1 MSLFNKI
8 LGKKEQGIK
17 KNEEIK
23 KEDVNDLK
31 MEGTNSSASSEENT
45 TTKISS
51 EKSPKENAK
60 MMNIIDQNG
69 RRIQIT
75 MDEWRE
81 KVLPIALKN
90 HWDNANLLYNDILK
104 AIQNNFISDV
114 EEAAIHLKE
123 IDTIKE
129 RGYNTLAILYLK
141 NKEFNK
147 ANELLLEYL
156 ANNPKTGTILTN
168 LAKSYYGKDEKEK
181 AMEILWEGLTINPN
195 QNNGLPWYASI
206 CKDRDGIDGYIDAL
220 RRASEIKGSWLP
232 QFLLAR
238 HELNEKNIES
248 AKEFLK
254 IALSQGHV
262 TQEALLV
269 ISGELGAK
277 GYSKELIELVE
288 PVYDFNKN
296 DIRVGLNLLQAYLQ
310 NKEIEKGENL
320 LNKLMMLERPDL
332 KNALLK
338 ISNKFDKLKIEEKAS
353 TPKKDVQIN
362 MMVLDNPVWG
372 HGLKTSKWFINNKE
386 VKGNIAVLPYA
397 DETIREKEIKGY
409 QKDNET
415 SMLSR
420 GIPLYVSEMINYY
433 TDYNNKVVMPFVRD
447 FGPVITNKQYNEAA
461 LEDIGNKI
469 NADIVITGS
478 VMNAEIGYLIKNT
491 IYNMNDKS
499 SKKIEMFIQKENFG
513 NRFNE
518 MIKELRSE
526 LGGYDQS
533 NNKFYKL
540 AEDKEVLHYLASLGH
555 SLTQT
560 LIQGKFV
567 DKDLLLGE
575 RNILNWYL
583 NMVMAYPENEAIKM
597 MLVSGIEKSKEYGS
611 KVYLEFKKQTL
622 TVMMKSKN
630 EEIKKRLIPE
640 IYKIY
645 GMDNELKALKEK
657 LTNESSDK
665 EYIKWLNNI

>member
-31 MEGTNSSASSEENT
+31 MERTNSSASSEENT

-156 ANNPKTGTILTN
+156 ANNPKTGKILTN

-238 HELNEKNIES
+238 HKLNEKNIES
-248 AKEFLK
+248 AKELLK
-254 IALSQGHV
+254 IALSEGHV
-262 TQEALLV
+262 TQEAVLV

-332 KNALLK
+332 KNVLLK

>member
-8 LGKKEQGIK
+8 LGKKELSIK

-23 KEDVNDLK
+23 KEDINDLK
-31 MEGTNSSASSEENT
+31 MERTNSSASSEENT

-238 HELNEKNIES
+238 HKLNEKNIES
-248 AKEFLK
+248 AKELLK
-254 IALSQGHV
+254 IALSEGHV

>member
-8 LGKKEQGIK
+8 LGKKELSIK

-23 KEDVNDLK
+23 KEDINDLK
-31 MEGTNSSASSEENT
+31 MERTNSSASSEENT

-51 EKSPKENAK
+51 EKSTKENVK

-104 AIQNNFISDV
+104 AIQNNFINDV
-114 EEAAIHLKE
+114 KDAAIHLKE

-141 NKEFNK
+141 NKEFDK
-147 ANELLLEYL
+147 ANEVLSEYL
-156 ANNPKTGTILTN
+156 VNNPKTGTILTN
-168 LAKSYYGKDEKEK
+168 LAKSYYGQDEKEK

-206 CKDRDGIDGYIDAL
+206 CKDREGIDGYIDAL

-238 HELNEKNIES
+238 YKLNEKNIES
-248 AKEFLK
+248 AKELLK
-254 IALSQGHV
+254 IALSEGHV

-338 ISNKFDKLKIEEKAS
+338 ISNNFDKLKIEEKAS

-397 DETIREKEIKGY
+397 DETIKEKEIKGY
-409 QKDNET
+409 QRDNET

-491 IYNMNDKS
+491 IYNMNDKT
-499 SKKIEMFIQKENFG
+499 SKKIEMFIQKDSFG

-518 MIKELRSE
+518 MIKALRSE
-526 LGGYDQS
+526 LDGHEQS

-583 NMVMAYPENEAIKM
+583 NMVMAYPENEAVKM

-611 KVYLEFKKQTL
+611 KVYLEFKKQAL
-622 TVMMKSKN
+622 SVMIKSKN

-657 LTNESSDK
+657 LINESDDK
-665 EYIKWLNNI
+665 EYIEWLNNI

>member
-31 MEGTNSSASSEENT
+31 MERTNSSASSEENT

-238 HELNEKNIES
+238 HKLNEKNIES
-248 AKEFLK
+248 AKELLK
-254 IALSQGHV
+254 IALSEGHV

-310 NKEIEKGENL
+310 NKEFEKGENL

>member
-31 MEGTNSSASSEENT
+31 MERTNSSASSEENT

-238 HELNEKNIES
+238 HKLNEKNIES

-583 NMVMAYPENEAIKM
+583 NMVMAYPENEAVKM

>member
-31 MEGTNSSASSEENT
+31 MERTNSSASSEENT

-254 IALSQGHV
+254 IAFSQGHV
-262 TQEALLV
+262 TQETLLV

>member
-31 MEGTNSSASSEENT
+31 MERTNSSASSEENT

-238 HELNEKNIES
+238 HKLNEKNIES
-248 AKEFLK
+248 AKELLK
-254 IALSQGHV
+254 IALSEGHV

-665 EYIKWLNNI
+665 EYIKLLNNI

>member
-31 MEGTNSSASSEENT
+31 MERTNSSASSEENT

-238 HELNEKNIES
+238 YKLNEKNIES
-248 AKEFLK
+248 AKELLK
-254 IALSQGHV
+254 IALSEGHV

>member
-31 MEGTNSSASSEENT
+31 MERTNSSASSEENT

-665 EYIKWLNNI
+665 EYIEWLNNI

>member
-8 LGKKEQGIK
+8 LGKKELSIK

-23 KEDVNDLK
+23 KEDINDLK
-31 MEGTNSSASSEENT
+31 EEIINSSDSSKENK

-51 EKSPKENAK
+51 EKSTKENVK

-75 MDEWRE
+75 MEEWRE

-104 AIQNNFISDV
+104 AIQNNFINDV
-114 EEAAIHLKE
+114 KDAAIHLKE

-141 NKEFNK
+141 NKEFDK
-147 ANELLLEYL
+147 ANEVLSEYL
-156 ANNPKTGTILTN
+156 VNNPKTGTILTN
-168 LAKSYYGKDEKEK
+168 LAKSYYGQDEKEK

-206 CKDRDGIDGYIDAL
+206 CKDREGIDGYIDAL

-238 HELNEKNIES
+238 YKLNEKNIES
-248 AKEFLK
+248 AKELLK
-254 IALSQGHV
+254 IALSEGHV

-338 ISNKFDKLKIEEKAS
+338 ISNNFDKLKIEEKAS

-397 DETIREKEIKGY
+397 DETIKEKEIKGY

-491 IYNMNDKS
+491 IYNMNDKT
-499 SKKIEMFIQKENFG
+499 SKKIEMFIQKDSFG

-518 MIKELRSE
+518 MIKALRSE
-526 LGGYDQS
+526 LDGHEQS

-583 NMVMAYPENEAIKM
+583 NMVMAYPENEAVKM

-611 KVYLEFKKQTL
+611 KVYLEFKKQAL
-622 TVMMKSKN
+622 SVMIKSKN

-657 LTNESSDK
+657 LINESDDK
-665 EYIKWLNNI
+665 EYIEWLNNI

>member
-31 MEGTNSSASSEENT
+31 MERTNSSASSEENT

-238 HELNEKNIES
+238 HKLNEKNIES
-248 AKEFLK
+248 AKELLK
-254 IALSQGHV
+254 IALSEGHV

-526 LGGYDQS
+526 LGGHDQS

>member
-31 MEGTNSSASSEENT
+31 MERTNSSASSEENT

-248 AKEFLK
+248 AKELLK
-254 IALSQGHV
+254 IALSEGHV

-657 LTNESSDK
+657 LTNENSDK
-665 EYIKWLNNI
+665 EYIEWLNNI

>member
-8 LGKKEQGIK
+8 LGKKELSIK

-23 KEDVNDLK
+23 KEDINDLK
-31 MEGTNSSASSEENT
+31 MERTNSSASSEENT

-51 EKSPKENAK
+51 EKSTKENVK

-104 AIQNNFISDV
+104 AIQNNFINDV
-114 EEAAIHLKE
+114 KDAAIHLKE

-141 NKEFNK
+141 NKEFDK
-147 ANELLLEYL
+147 ANEVLSEYL
-156 ANNPKTGTILTN
+156 VNNPKTGTILTN
-168 LAKSYYGKDEKEK
+168 LAKSYYGQDEKEK
-181 AMEILWEGLTINPN
+181 AIEILWEGLTINPN

-206 CKDRDGIDGYIDAL
+206 CKDREGIDGYIDAL

-238 HELNEKNIES
+238 YKLNEKNIES
-248 AKEFLK
+248 AKELLK
-254 IALSQGHV
+254 IALSEGHV

-338 ISNKFDKLKIEEKAS
+338 ISNNFDKLKIEEKAS

-397 DETIREKEIKGY
+397 DETIKEKEIKGY
-409 QKDNET
+409 QRDNET

-491 IYNMNDKS
+491 IYNMNDKT
-499 SKKIEMFIQKENFG
+499 SKKIEMFIQKDSFG

-518 MIKELRSE
+518 MIKALRSE
-526 LGGYDQS
+526 LDGHEQS

-583 NMVMAYPENEAIKM
+583 NMVMAYPENEAVKM

-611 KVYLEFKKQTL
+611 KVYLEFKKQAL
-622 TVMMKSKN
+622 SVMIKSKN

-657 LTNESSDK
+657 LINESDDK
-665 EYIKWLNNI
+665 EYIEWLNNI

>member
-31 MEGTNSSASSEENT
+31 MERTNSSASSEENT

-248 AKEFLK
+248 AKELLK
-254 IALSQGHV
+254 IALSEGHV

>member
-31 MEGTNSSASSEENT
+31 MERTNSSASSEENT

-238 HELNEKNIES
+238 HKLNEKNIES
-248 AKEFLK
+248 AKELLK
-254 IALSQGHV
+254 IALSEGHV

-611 KVYLEFKKQTL
+611 KVYLEFKKQIL
-622 TVMMKSKN
+622 AVMMKSKN

-657 LTNESSDK
+657 LTNENSDK
-665 EYIKWLNNI
+665 EYIEWLNNI

>member
-31 MEGTNSSASSEENT
+31 MERTNSSASSEENT

-262 TQEALLV
+262 TQETLLV

-415 SMLSR
+415 SILSR

-469 NADIVITGS
+469 NAYIVITGS

>member
-31 MEGTNSSASSEENT
+31 MERTNSSASSEENT

-262 TQEALLV
+262 TQETLLV

-583 NMVMAYPENEAIKM
+583 NMVMAYPENQAIKM

>member
-31 MEGTNSSASSEENT
+31 MERTNSSVSSEENT

-262 TQEALLV
+262 TQETLLV

-397 DETIREKEIKGY
+397 DETIKEKEIKGY

>member
-8 LGKKEQGIK
+8 LGKKELSIK

-23 KEDVNDLK
+23 KEDINDLK
-31 MEGTNSSASSEENT
+31 MERTNSSASSEENT

-51 EKSPKENAK
+51 EKSTKENAK

-104 AIQNNFISDV
+104 AIQNNFINDV
-114 EEAAIHLKE
+114 KDAAIHLKE

-141 NKEFNK
+141 NKEFDK
-147 ANELLLEYL
+147 ANEVLSEYL
-156 ANNPKTGTILTN
+156 VNNPKTGTILTN
-168 LAKSYYGKDEKEK
+168 LAKSYYGQDEKEK

-206 CKDRDGIDGYIDAL
+206 CKDREGIDGYIDAL

-238 HELNEKNIES
+238 YKLNEKNIES
-248 AKEFLK
+248 AKELLK
-254 IALSQGHV
+254 IALSEGHV

-338 ISNKFDKLKIEEKAS
+338 ISNNFDKLKIEEKAS

-397 DETIREKEIKGY
+397 DETIKEKEIKGY
-409 QKDNET
+409 QRDNET

-491 IYNMNDKS
+491 IYNMNDKT
-499 SKKIEMFIQKENFG
+499 SKKIEMFIQKDSFG

-518 MIKELRSE
+518 MIKALRSE
-526 LGGYDQS
+526 LDGHEQS

-583 NMVMAYPENEAIKM
+583 NMVMAYPENEAVKM

-611 KVYLEFKKQTL
+611 KVYLEFKKQAL
-622 TVMMKSKN
+622 SVMIKSKN

-657 LTNESSDK
+657 LINESDDK
-665 EYIKWLNNI
+665 EYIEWLNNI

>member
-31 MEGTNSSASSEENT
+31 MERTNSFASSEENT

-665 EYIKWLNNI
+665 EYIKWLKNI

>member
-31 MEGTNSSASSEENT
+31 MERTNSSASSEENT

-238 HELNEKNIES
+238 YKLNEKNIES
-248 AKEFLK
+248 AKELLK
-254 IALSQGHV
+254 IALSEGHV

-296 DIRVGLNLLQAYLQ
+296 DIRVGLNLLQAYLK

>member
-23 KEDVNDLK
+23 KENVNDLK
-31 MEGTNSSASSEENT
+31 MERTNSSASSEENT

-478 VMNAEIGYLIKNT
+478 VINAEIGYLIKNT

>member
-31 MEGTNSSASSEENT
+31 MERTNSSASSEENT

-238 HELNEKNIES
+238 HKLNEKNIES
-248 AKEFLK
+248 AKELLK
-254 IALSQGHV
+254 IALSEGHV

-657 LTNESSDK
+657 LTNENSDK
-665 EYIKWLNNI
+665 EYIEWLNNI

>member
-17 KNEEIK
+17 KNEEGK

-31 MEGTNSSASSEENT
+31 MERTNSSASSEENT

-238 HELNEKNIES
+238 HKLNEKNIES
-248 AKEFLK
+248 AKELLK
-254 IALSQGHV
+254 IALSEGHV

>member
-31 MEGTNSSASSEENT
+31 MERTNSSASSEENT

-181 AMEILWEGLTINPN
+181 VMEILWEGLTINPN

-262 TQEALLV
+262 TQETLLV

>member
-31 MEGTNSSASSEENT
+31 MERTNSSASSEENT

-238 HELNEKNIES
+238 HKLNEKNIES
-248 AKEFLK
+248 AKELLK

-397 DETIREKEIKGY
+397 DETIKEKEIKGY
-409 QKDNET
+409 QRDNET

>member
-31 MEGTNSSASSEENT
+31 MERTNSSASSEENT

-597 MLVSGIEKSKEYGS
+597 MLVSGIEKSKKYGS

>member
-31 MEGTNSSASSEENT
+31 MERTNSSASSEENT

-518 MIKELRSE
+518 MIKALRSE

-645 GMDNELKALKEK
+645 GMDNEMKALKEK

>member
-31 MEGTNSSASSEENT
+31 VERTNSSASSEENT

>member
-1 MSLFNKI
+1 
-8 LGKKEQGIK
+8 
-17 KNEEIK
+17 
-23 KEDVNDLK
+23 
-31 MEGTNSSASSEENT
+31 
-45 TTKISS
+45 
-51 EKSPKENAK
+51 
-60 MMNIIDQNG
+60 
-69 RRIQIT
+69 

-262 TQEALLV
+262 TQETLLV

>member
-31 MEGTNSSASSEENT
+31 MERTNSSASSEENT

-104 AIQNNFISDV
+104 AIQNNSISDV

>member
-31 MEGTNSSASSEENT
+31 MERTNSSASSEENT

-262 TQEALLV
+262 TQETLLV

-611 KVYLEFKKQTL
+611 KVYLEFKNQTL

>member
-8 LGKKEQGIK
+8 LGKKELSIK

-23 KEDVNDLK
+23 KEDINDLK
-31 MEGTNSSASSEENT
+31 MERTNSSASSEENT

-51 EKSPKENAK
+51 EKSTKENVK

-75 MDEWRE
+75 MEEWRE

-104 AIQNNFISDV
+104 AIQNNFINDV
-114 EEAAIHLKE
+114 KDAAIHLKE

-141 NKEFNK
+141 NKEFDK
-147 ANELLLEYL
+147 ANEVLSEYL
-156 ANNPKTGTILTN
+156 VNNPKTGTILTN
-168 LAKSYYGKDEKEK
+168 LAKSYYGQDEKEK

-206 CKDRDGIDGYIDAL
+206 CKDREGIDGYIDAL

-238 HELNEKNIES
+238 YKLNEKNIES
-248 AKEFLK
+248 AKELLK
-254 IALSQGHV
+254 IALSEGHV

-296 DIRVGLNLLQAYLQ
+296 DIRVGLNLLQAYLK

-338 ISNKFDKLKIEEKAS
+338 ISNNFDKLKIEEKAS

-397 DETIREKEIKGY
+397 DETIKEKEIKGY
-409 QKDNET
+409 QRDNET

-491 IYNMNDKS
+491 IYNMNDKT
-499 SKKIEMFIQKENFG
+499 SKKIEMFIQKDSFG

-518 MIKELRSE
+518 MIKALRSE
-526 LGGYDQS
+526 LDGHEQS

-583 NMVMAYPENEAIKM
+583 NMVMAYPENEAVKM

-611 KVYLEFKKQTL
+611 KVYLEFKKQAL
-622 TVMMKSKN
+622 SVMIKSKN

-657 LTNESSDK
+657 LINESDDK
-665 EYIKWLNNI
+665 EYIEWLNNI

>member
-31 MEGTNSSASSEENT
+31 MERTNSSASSEENT

-147 ANELLLEYL
+147 ANELLLEYI

>member
-1 MSLFNKI
+1 M
-8 LGKKEQGIK
+8 
-17 KNEEIK
+17 
-23 KEDVNDLK
+23 
-31 MEGTNSSASSEENT
+31 
-45 TTKISS
+45 
-51 EKSPKENAK
+51 
-60 MMNIIDQNG
+60 
-69 RRIQIT
+69 
-75 MDEWRE
+75 
-81 KVLPIALKN
+81 
-90 HWDNANLLYNDILK
+90 LYNDILK

>member
-31 MEGTNSSASSEENT
+31 MERTNSSVSSEENT

-60 MMNIIDQNG
+60 MMNIIDKNG

-262 TQEALLV
+262 TQETLLV

>member
-31 MEGTNSSASSEENT
+31 MERTNSSASSEENT

-254 IALSQGHV
+254 LALSQGHV

>member
-31 MEGTNSSASSEENT
+31 MERTNSSASSEENT

-499 SKKIEMFIQKENFG
+499 SKKVEMFIQKENFG

-645 GMDNELKALKEK
+645 GMDNEMKALKEK

>member
-8 LGKKEQGIK
+8 LGKKEQGIR

-31 MEGTNSSASSEENT
+31 MERTNSSASSEENT

>member
-31 MEGTNSSASSEENT
+31 MERTNSSASSEENT

-69 RRIQIT
+69 RRIQIN